1 MVFIFRCGFQI
12 KEGRFFMREDVKFSE
27 LENRQRF
34 YIDKYA
40 TAVDLYISSKDEF
53 ERQRYTVDVFAA
65 QEVITFIGSLCEE
78 LDPDNNMIY
87 SVSYK
92 KWCDY
97 IFSK

>member
-1 MVFIFRCGFQI
+1 M
-12 KEGRFFMREDVKFSE
+12 KEDVKFSE

-65 QEVITFIGSLCEE
+65 QEVITFI
-78 LDPDNNMIY
+78 
-87 SVSYK
+87 
-92 KWCDY
+92 
-97 IFSK
+97 